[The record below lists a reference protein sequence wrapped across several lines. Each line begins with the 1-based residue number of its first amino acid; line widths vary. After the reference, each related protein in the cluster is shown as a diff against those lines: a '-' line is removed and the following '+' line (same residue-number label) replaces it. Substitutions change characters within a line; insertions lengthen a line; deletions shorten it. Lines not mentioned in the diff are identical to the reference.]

1 MVQVKDIER
10 LMDDFMIEPDEKFI
24 DIKRY
29 LLTEFKWEVDPL
41 KKSQFVIRGIPI
53 EDNRILSDILKS
65 FLPEE
70 VITLNEI

>member
-10 LMDDFMIEPDEKFI
+10 LMDDFMIEPDDKFI

-29 LLTEFKWEVDPL
+29 LLTEFKWKVDPL